1 SFVFDGNDQFAVACE
16 AQCDLGGAELE
27 IQPTE
32 VRVGG
37 ELAARPWI
45 QSYSGVD
52 NLPDGVDTLTAFQC
66 FAPQGISGCGW
77 ESPLEAM
84 GRALENMQNPD
95 RPEYGFLR
103 EDALLAV
110 LIVTDEVD
118 CSLNKAHAGALFD
131 DGVFFAEG
139 LDYATSAVCW
149 NAGVACEGDS
159 PYAGCVDVDLDESGA
174 ATSDPTA
181 AVLRPV
187 DGYVSQLQA
196 IAADKAA
203 GREVLVS
210 VIAGVPLDYNLGGIE
225 VSYADS
231 EDPTFQALFGIGAG
245 CSNPDTQQTAIPP
258 VRLKSFAEA
267 FAGDDI
273 NLYSVCDDDYTPA
286 INDIVAGI

>member
-1 SFVFDGNDQFAVACE
+1 
-16 AQCDLGGAELE
+16 
-27 IQPTE
+27 
-32 VRVGG
+32 
-37 ELAARPWI
+37 
-45 QSYSGVD
+45 
-52 NLPDGVDTLTAFQC
+52 
-66 FAPQGISGCGW
+66 
-77 ESPLEAM
+77 
-84 GRALENMQNPD
+84 
-95 RPEYGFLR
+95 
-103 EDALLAV
+103 
-110 LIVTDEVD
+110 
-118 CSLNKAHAGALFD
+118 
-131 DGVFFAEG
+131 
-139 LDYATSAVCW
+139 
-149 NAGVACEGDS
+149 
-159 PYAGCVDVDLDESGA
+159 CVDVDLDESGA

-196 IAADKAA
+196 IAADKTA
-203 GREVLVS
+203 GRDVLVS

-286 INDIVAGI
+286 INDIVAGIEVELPPACFGGCVLDLDDSTEALDYSCVVTQRSGGKTVTLPECLDGDIPDGADACWVAKTGADLDPLCDVPGQNLEFELLRRPGVPVPGDVDVRAACELSAFTSFDCP